1 MAPGHNSMK
10 KLSIVLLMLCF
21 VRAAFCSEP
30 ELKTVLKYF
39 SNVTAAPG
47 RITAT
52 IDPNGVR
59 ILYVKDDSVGVLLEK
74 GETISLTP
82 GFEEVRF
89 VERHACISIKRV
101 GSGNVYEVRSAFDAS
116 SFGGELE
123 EEKYTLLFSETEF
136 EFKEGSPS
144 VDKGVETKTANKK
157 HDSPLRSVLSSSG
170 GIKESQATV
179 SSGKPSILVREQ
191 VFPWLWIVSA
201 VLIAAS
207 GLLWRLLKRRK

>member
-1 MAPGHNSMK
+1 MK

-82 GFEEVRF
+82 GF
-89 VERHACISIKRV
+89 
-101 GSGNVYEVRSAFDAS
+101 
-116 SFGGELE
+116 
-123 EEKYTLLFSETEF
+123 
-136 EFKEGSPS
+136 
-144 VDKGVETKTANKK
+144 
-157 HDSPLRSVLSSSG
+157 
-170 GIKESQATV
+170 
-179 SSGKPSILVREQ
+179 
-191 VFPWLWIVSA
+191 
-201 VLIAAS
+201 
-207 GLLWRLLKRRK
+207 